1 MTFLT
6 CRRSM
11 RRQGQQYHLS
21 TRWTW
26 MCHTRSKTY
35 THSLRTLT
43 GWHSW
48 HTSPRV
54 HRAHCYRSVHLAG
67 RRASCSCRILFY
79 DTTGIMQVLNVRR
92 PWQWS
97 EHCFFGT
104 LFSSSSNCLSS
115 CSSNLHSYARPVP
128 RRVSPPG
135 GHYSQRSRVD
145 LMFAILSAKKKKNQ
159 PINP

>member
-6 CRRSM
+6 CRRSR
-11 RRQGQQYHLS
+11 RRQSQQYHLS

-26 MCHTRSKTY
+26 MCHTRNKTR
-35 THSLRTLT
+35 TRSLPTLT

-54 HRAHCYRSVHLAG
+54 HRAHCYRSVHSAG
-67 RRASCSCRILFY
+67 WCASCSSMIIFCN
-79 DTTGIMQVLNVRR
+79 TTRLTPVLNVRR
-92 PWQWS
+92 SWQWS

-104 LFSSSSNCLSS
+104 VFFSSSACLSS

-128 RRVSPPG
+128 WSVSPPG
-135 GHYSQRSRVD
+135 GQYSQRSRVD
-145 LMFAILSAKKKKNQ
+145 LTFTIIIPNKNQ
-159 PINP
+159 PINT